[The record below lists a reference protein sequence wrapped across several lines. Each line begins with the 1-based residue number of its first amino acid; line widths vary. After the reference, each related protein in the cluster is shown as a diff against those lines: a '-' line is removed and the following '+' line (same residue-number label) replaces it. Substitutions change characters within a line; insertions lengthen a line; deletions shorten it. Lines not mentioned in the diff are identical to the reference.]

1 MGASFAAELIKLSK
15 RPATWVLALVWL
27 ALVVLFGY
35 VLTYLVFADMP
46 QEAVPPG
53 ADQDVF
59 LRVLFPENVL
69 SNVLTG
75 FSSTGGGP
83 VALILGAL
91 AVGGEYG
98 WGTLKTSFTQRPG
111 RISVLL
117 GKVLMLG
124 LVLIGFVLL
133 ALAAGAATSFVI
145 ARIEEAPIN
154 WPSAVET
161 LRAFGAG
168 FLILSVWMTIGV
180 ALAVLFR
187 GTPFAIGLGLI
198 YALLLEG
205 LAGTLLAANRDYD
218 TFRKFLLNENANAL
232 IGSFGSAAPEGFG
245 TPVSIVDPTRAI
257 LTLVAYTIVFVMLAA
272 LLLRR
277 RDVT

>member
-1 MGASFAAELIKLSK
+1 MGASFSAELIKLGK

-35 VLTYLVFADMP
+35 VLTYLIFADMP
-46 QEAVPPG
+46 QEAMPPG
-53 ADQDVF
+53 ADQDAF

-98 WGTLKTSFTQRPG
+98 WGTLKTTFTQRPG
-111 RISVLL
+111 RIGVLL

-124 LVLIGFVLL
+124 LALVGFVLL

-145 ARIEEAPIN
+145 ARLEDAPMN
-154 WPSAVET
+154 WPSVFET

-168 FLILSVWMTIGV
+168 FLILSAWTTLGV
-180 ALAVLFR
+180 ALAILFR
-187 GTPFAIGLGLI
+187 GTPLAIGLGLI

-205 LAGTLLAANRDYD
+205 LVGTLLAANRDYD
-218 TFRKFLLNENANAL
+218 AFRKFLLNENANAL

-245 TPVSIVDPTRAI
+245 TPVSIVEPTRAI
-257 LTLVAYTIVFVMLAA
+257 LTLAAYAVVFVVLAA
-272 LLLRR
+272 LLLRS

>member
-1 MGASFAAELIKLSK
+1 MGASFSAELIKLGK
-15 RPATWVLALVWL
+15 RPATWVLALIWL

-46 QEAVPPG
+46 QEAMPPG
-53 ADQDVF
+53 ADQDAF

-98 WGTLKTSFTQRPG
+98 WGTLKTTLTQRPG
-111 RISVLL
+111 RTGVLL

-124 LVLIGFVLL
+124 LALVGFVLL
-133 ALAAGAATSFVI
+133 AFAAGAATSLVI
-145 ARIEEAPIN
+145 ARIEDVNVA
-154 WPSAVET
+154 WPPVGEI

-168 FLILSVWMTIGV
+168 FLILAAWTAVGA

-187 GTPFAIGLGLI
+187 ATPFAIGLGLV

-218 TFRKFLLNENANAL
+218 AFRKFLLNENSNAL
-232 IGSFGSAAPEGFG
+232 IGSFGSASPEGFG
-245 TPVSIVDPTRAI
+245 TPESIVDPTRAV
-257 LTLVAYTIVFVMLAA
+257 LTLSAYTVAFVVLAA
-272 LLLRR
+272 LLLRG